1 MAAIDAVLKEL
12 DKKFGAG
19 SAMVLT
25 DKPLDIE
32 KVHSGSI
39 NLDIALGG
47 GIPLG
52 RVIEIYGAESGGKT
66 TTAVLMAIQ
75 FQKKYPDKYVVFI
88 DVEHS
93 FNKDYFIDMGL
104 NPDKFIIS
112 QPSSG
117 EEAFDIAESLSRS
130 GDVCLIIL
138 DSVSGLS
145 SNAEVEADMEQQSM
159 GLQARLLSKGLRKLT
174 PVLSKHNTTMIFIN
188 QIREKIGVFS
198 SYGTPTTTSGGRA
211 LPFYASQ
218 RIEVKAGEKIP
229 HPTKKDEIIGHQIK
243 IRIVK
248 NKVAPPF
255 RNAIFDL
262 IYGIGVDTDQE
273 IAEYALATG
282 LFSIAGAWIRLKNSS
297 DEIVSRNGTPVNYQ
311 GKPKFF
317 EYFKSDAELVTL
329 FKDSLYNERVLT
341 VEDLIPQ

>member
-52 RVIEIYGAESGGKT
+52 RVIEIFGPESGGKT
-66 TTAVLMAIQ
+66 TTAVLAAIQ
-75 FQKKYPDKYVVFI
+75 FQIKYPDKYVVFI

-104 NPDKFIIS
+104 KPDKFIIS

-138 DSVSGLS
+138 DSVSALS

-159 GLQARLLSKGLRKLT
+159 GLQARLLSKNLLHT
-174 PVLSKHNTTMIFIN
+174 LV
-188 QIREKIGVFS
+188 
-198 SYGTPTTTSGGRA
+198 
-211 LPFYASQ
+211 
-218 RIEVKAGEKIP
+218 
-229 HPTKKDEIIGHQIK
+229 
-243 IRIVK
+243 
-248 NKVAPPF
+248 
-255 RNAIFDL
+255 
-262 IYGIGVDTDQE
+262 
-273 IAEYALATG
+273 IA
-282 LFSIAGAWIRLKNSS
+282 
-297 DEIVSRNGTPVNYQ
+297 
-311 GKPKFF
+311 
-317 EYFKSDAELVTL
+317 
-329 FKDSLYNERVLT
+329 
-341 VEDLIPQ
+341 